1 MPSNSLSRIFGITTF
16 GESHGPAIGI
26 LFDSPVANQDFPY
39 DRIREALLRRA
50 PRSNSSTARKE
61 NDDLEIISGVFNG
74 KTTGA
79 PLCILIRNQDARSL
93 DYEPFKDLIRPGY
106 ADYSWLQKYHIF
118 DYRGGGRAS
127 GRETV
132 ARILAAQ
139 LLRDLIPD
147 ISIETITLQIG
158 KLSASLDGVCEPNYF
173 HWPDRDTY
181 PKLLRYIEQTKQK
194 GDSLGGIIRVVAR
207 NVPAGL
213 GDPIY
218 EKLSANIAKAMFSI
232 GTVRGILF
240 GDGHDLASLPGS
252 ECNDQFVEGKC
263 ITNHHGGI
271 LGGVSTGQ
279 ELRFDLVFRPVSSIS
294 LEQETVDYQERPSRI
309 KLSGRH
315 DSCHIPRVIPVCEAM
330 LTICLADAIQY
341 QRLNSGK
348 QDLAGYREAL
358 DKLDEDLL
366 LLLKRRREIV
376 QQVKEYKLANHL
388 APKDPI
394 REEEILQK
402 ATNLAQE
409 LDLDVDLVLRIMKLN
424 LLVSAK

>member
-147 ISIETITLQIG
+147 ISIETITL
-158 KLSASLDGVCEPNYF
+158 
-173 HWPDRDTY
+173 
-181 PKLLRYIEQTKQK
+181 
-194 GDSLGGIIRVVAR
+194 
-207 NVPAGL
+207 
-213 GDPIY
+213 
-218 EKLSANIAKAMFSI
+218 
-232 GTVRGILF
+232 
-240 GDGHDLASLPGS
+240 
-252 ECNDQFVEGKC
+252 
-263 ITNHHGGI
+263 
-271 LGGVSTGQ
+271 
-279 ELRFDLVFRPVSSIS
+279 
-294 LEQETVDYQERPSRI
+294 
-309 KLSGRH
+309 
-315 DSCHIPRVIPVCEAM
+315 
-330 LTICLADAIQY
+330 
-341 QRLNSGK
+341 
-348 QDLAGYREAL
+348 
-358 DKLDEDLL
+358 
-366 LLLKRRREIV
+366 
-376 QQVKEYKLANHL
+376 
-388 APKDPI
+388 
-394 REEEILQK
+394 
-402 ATNLAQE
+402 
-409 LDLDVDLVLRIMKLN
+409 
-424 LLVSAK
+424 

>member
-1 MPSNSLSRIFGITTF
+1 
-16 GESHGPAIGI
+16 
-26 LFDSPVANQDFPY
+26 
-39 DRIREALLRRA
+39 
-50 PRSNSSTARKE
+50 
-61 NDDLEIISGVFNG
+61 
-74 KTTGA
+74 
-79 PLCILIRNQDARSL
+79 
-93 DYEPFKDLIRPGY
+93 
-106 ADYSWLQKYHIF
+106 
-118 DYRGGGRAS
+118 
-127 GRETV
+127 
-132 ARILAAQ
+132 
-139 LLRDLIPD
+139 
-147 ISIETITLQIG
+147 
-158 KLSASLDGVCEPNYF
+158 
-173 HWPDRDTY
+173 
-181 PKLLRYIEQTKQK
+181 
-194 GDSLGGIIRVVAR
+194 
-207 NVPAGL
+207 
-213 GDPIY
+213 
-218 EKLSANIAKAMFSI
+218 
-232 GTVRGILF
+232 GILF

-394 REEEILQK
+394 R
-402 ATNLAQE
+402 
-409 LDLDVDLVLRIMKLN
+409 
-424 LLVSAK
+424 